1 VAVPFGGGGAL
12 HVGAL
17 LTEVGL
23 KAALVP
29 RFPGV
34 TSALGCI
41 IADVR
46 HDQVRT
52 LNLDLDTLDATAL
65 DAHLVREAG
74 AAIAVV
80 REAGLPVE
88 GIETLFTLDM
98 HYAGQTH
105 TVAVPLPVTVAGN
118 STGVTRDVV
127 RQAFEAAYQ
136 RAFSRLLP
144 GLPVRIV
151 SLRSAAIGRRPAF
164 DLAAL
169 APGPDA
175 SLEKAAR
182 GARPV
187 WFDGA
192 WHEARIYARLELP
205 VGAEI
210 PGPAILEQPDAT
222 VVVDPGLV
230 ARVDR
235 FGNLIIE
242 RA

>member
-1 VAVPFGGGGAL
+1 L
-12 HVGAL
+12 
-17 LTEVGL
+17 
-23 KAALVP
+23 
-29 RFPGV
+29 
-34 TSALGCI
+34 
-41 IADVR
+41 
-46 HDQVRT
+46 
-52 LNLDLDTLDATAL
+52 
-65 DAHLVREAG
+65 
-74 AAIAVV
+74 VV
-80 REAGLPVE
+80 RDAGLPVE
-88 GIETLFTLDM
+88 AIETVFTLDM

-105 TVAVPLPVTVAGN
+105 TVAVPLPVTVAGS
-118 STGVTRDVV
+118 STGVTQGIV

-151 SLRSAAIGRRPAF
+151 SLRTAAIGRRPAF

-169 APGPDA
+169 APGADA
-175 SLEKAAR
+175 SLAKAAR

-192 WHEARIYARLELP
+192 WHDARIYVRLELP

>member
-1 VAVPFGGGGAL
+1 LDSLDP
-12 HVGAL
+12 
-17 LTEVGL
+17 
-23 KAALVP
+23 AAL
-29 RFPGV
+29 
-34 TSALGCI
+34 
-41 IADVR
+41 
-46 HDQVRT
+46 
-52 LNLDLDTLDATAL
+52 DL
-65 DAHLVREAG
+65 HLVREAS
-74 AAIAVV
+74 AAVAVV
-80 REAGLPVE
+80 RDAGLPVE
-88 GIETLFTLDM
+88 AIETVFTLDM

-118 STGVTRDVV
+118 STGVTREIV
-127 RQAFEAAYQ
+127 RNAFEAAYQ

-169 APGPDA
+169 APGADA
-175 SLEKAAR
+175 SLAKAAH
-182 GARPV
+182 GARQV

-192 WHEARIYARLELP
+192 WHDARIYARLELP

-222 VVVDPGLV
+222 VVVDPGLM

>member
-1 VAVPFGGGGAL
+1 
-12 HVGAL
+12 
-17 LTEVGL
+17 
-23 KAALVP
+23 
-29 RFPGV
+29 
-34 TSALGCI
+34 
-41 IADVR
+41 
-46 HDQVRT
+46 
-52 LNLDLDTLDATAL
+52 
-65 DAHLVREAG
+65 
-74 AAIAVV
+74 
-80 REAGLPVE
+80 
-88 GIETLFTLDM
+88 M

-118 STGVTRDVV
+118 GTGVTQAIV

-151 SLRSAAIGRRPAF
+151 SLRTAAIGRRPAF
-164 DLAAL
+164 DMAAL
-169 APGPDA
+169 APGADA
-175 SLEKAAR
+175 SLAKAAR
-182 GARPV
+182 GVRQV

-192 WHEARIYARLELP
+192 WHAARIYARLELP

-222 VVVDPGLV
+222 VVVDPRLM

>member
-1 VAVPFGGGGAL
+1 
-12 HVGAL
+12 
-17 LTEVGL
+17 
-23 KAALVP
+23 
-29 RFPGV
+29 
-34 TSALGCI
+34 
-41 IADVR
+41 
-46 HDQVRT
+46 
-52 LNLDLDTLDATAL
+52 
-65 DAHLVREAG
+65 
-74 AAIAVV
+74 
-80 REAGLPVE
+80 
-88 GIETLFTLDM
+88 
-98 HYAGQTH
+98 
-105 TVAVPLPVTVAGN
+105 
-118 STGVTRDVV
+118 
-127 RQAFEAAYQ
+127 
-136 RAFSRLLP
+136 LLP

-151 SLRSAAIGRRPAF
+151 SLRTAAIGKRPAF

-169 APGPDA
+169 APGADA

-182 GARPV
+182 GARQV